1 VRWLVTGATGFI
13 GTALAER
20 LLKGGDAVRA
30 LVRDPSRA
38 AELRSMGAEIVRG
51 DLGQT
56 EALARAVPDVD
67 VVVHLAG
74 LVKAVTRKELFDVNA
89 EGTRS
94 LAEAVKGVTGAV
106 TGAGRPRFVLV
117 SSLAAAGPSVPGH
130 PRSESDPPAPVS
142 VYGQSKL
149 AAEDVLRSMADEV
162 ESSIIRPPIVYGP
175 RDKEFLPSLFQ
186 LAKAGLVL
194 KSGLGKKH
202 YSIVHVD
209 DLVDLVI
216 AVAASGERV
225 SGASIGAGVYFV
237 DDGVEHAW
245 EALAGAALSALGRRG
260 AVLPVPEA
268 VGWLAA
274 GAATAY
280 SRVTGQAA
288 ILSLDKMME
297 IREPAWTCTS
307 AKARHALGWRPRV
320 TLDAGMREA
329 VSWYRGRGL
338 V

>member
-1 VRWLVTGATGFI
+1 MRWLVTGATGFI
-13 GTALAER
+13 GTALVER
-20 LLKGGDAVRA
+20 LLKRGDAVRA

-38 AELRSMGAEIVRG
+38 TELRTMGAEIVRG
-51 DLGQT
+51 DVGQP
-56 EALARAVPDVD
+56 ESLAGAVPDVD
-67 VVVHLAG
+67 AVVHLAG
-74 LVKAVTRKELFDVNA
+74 LVKAVTRQELFGVNA

-94 LAEAVKGVTGAV
+94 LAEAVRAAKGG
-106 TGAGRPRFVLV
+106 GRPRLVLV
-117 SSLAAAGPSVPGH
+117 SSLAAAGPSELGH
-130 PRSESDPPAPVS
+130 PRSERDPPAPVS
-142 VYGQSKL
+142 LYGQSKL
-149 AAEDVLRSMADEV
+149 AAEEILGSMADEV
-162 ESSIIRPPIVYGP
+162 DSSIVRPPIVYGP

-194 KSGLGKKH
+194 KSGLGQKH
-202 YSIVHVD
+202 YSIIHVD
-209 DLVDLVI
+209 DLVDLVV
-216 AVAASGERV
+216 AVATSGERV
-225 SGASIGAGVYFV
+225 SSASVGSGVYFA

-245 EALAGAALSALGRRG
+245 EALARAALSALGRRG
-260 AVLPVPEA
+260 TVLPVPEA

-307 AKARHALGWRPRV
+307 AKARHVLGWRPRV
-320 TLDAGMREA
+320 TLDAGMRDA
-329 VSWYRGRGL
+329 VSWYRDRGL